1 MAINSKQL
9 YEKFKNLC
17 ENPHI
22 GDGYDVINIDD
33 TYHKL
38 GISQEKYPIFFIS
51 TDDTPS
57 PMRDLSLE
65 NLDVRYC
72 LSCRLISDTGETEEN
87 RYSMI
92 TLRSHD
98 AALHMQ
104 FIDIVLLI
112 IRKLAPVP
120 SKHDIAK
127 EVEGLVSI
135 FEAFKRP
142 PKNTIQGLWAELLV
156 IEQSSNP
163 EILIGAWHADKSA
176 KYDFTMGRDKLEVK
190 STSSEQRI
198 HKISLDQLNPSE
210 NSRLL
215 IASTIVRESGHGNGG
230 LSIDEL
236 RDKILEKMTNAEAKL
251 RLCRII
257 ADTIGTEIDN
267 LKRMFF
273 DYVGASDSLKFYDY
287 KRVPKIEKETVERG
301 VSKVI
306 FDSDFSGIPD
316 ILNGGA
322 SFSLDDSPLFLSL
335 IVK

>member
-1 MAINSKQL
+1 MNSNLL
-9 YEKFKNLC
+9 YEKFQNLC
-17 ENPHI
+17 KNPHI
-22 GDGYDVINIDD
+22 GDGYDVTNVDG

-51 TDDTPS
+51 TNDSQS
-57 PMRDLSLE
+57 PIRDLSLE

-72 LSCRLISDTGETEEN
+72 LSCRLINDSGETETN

-98 AALHMQ
+98 ASLHMQ

-112 IRKLAPVP
+112 IGKLAPLP

-142 PKNTIQGLWAELLV
+142 PKKKIQGLWAELLV

-163 EILIGAWHADKSA
+163 ELLISAWHADNSA
-176 KYDFTMGRDKLEVK
+176 KYDFTMGRDKLEIK

-198 HKISLDQLNPSE
+198 HKITLDQLNPSE

-215 IASTIVRESGHGNGG
+215 IASTIVRESGHSNEG

-236 RDKILEKMTNAEAKL
+236 RDKILEKVTNTEAKL

-257 ADTIGTEIDN
+257 ADTIGTEVDN

-287 KRVPKIEKETVERG
+287 KKVPKIEKETVERG
-301 VSKVI
+301 VSKVS